1 MDGSRFDTLTRSLT
15 RLGSRRAA
23 IRSVLAGSL
32 GLLGVAD
39 MAAKPKGKGKKEQKR
54 RDQNRPTRRKVQAA
68 AKKCRPEGHPCE
80 GNQRD
85 SCCSGLVCMAS
96 APGKAERCTPCPP
109 GSVIFEGACC
119 TPAACPSGI
128 CGAGIS
134 DQCGGT
140 ITCPGCTSP
149 ETCGGRGVS
158 YLCGDPACVPSSCT
172 AANGVKYCGTIGD
185 GCGGSLNCG
194 TSCPSGQTCGQVV
207 ANVCGDAKPCTNLCL
222 QQTTCPGGGT
232 TSVSLPVGSWSL
244 TSPSF
249 DYTQEVVPEPGTFGL
264 LLAGLAALSLRR
276 RRG

>member
-119 TPAACPSGI
+119 TPAACPSGT

-140 ITCPGCTSP
+140 ITCRCPIGENCTECTRREGTECCTRDGGCLADGTLGIFVEWQCP
-149 ETCGGRGVS
+149 
-158 YLCGDPACVPSSCT
+158 DACTFASVIMD
-172 AANGVKYCGTIGD
+172 AGTRCEDHPNCAVD
-185 GCGGSLNCG
+185 G
-194 TSCPSGQTCGQVV
+194 SCPDDQECVWLSCCN
-207 ANVCGDAKPCTNLCL
+207 AAKC
-222 QQTTCPGGGT
+222 
-232 TSVSLPVGSWSL
+232 VLP
-244 TSPSF
+244 
-249 DYTQEVVPEPGTFGL
+249 
-264 LLAGLAALSLRR
+264 AGPA
-276 RRG
+276 